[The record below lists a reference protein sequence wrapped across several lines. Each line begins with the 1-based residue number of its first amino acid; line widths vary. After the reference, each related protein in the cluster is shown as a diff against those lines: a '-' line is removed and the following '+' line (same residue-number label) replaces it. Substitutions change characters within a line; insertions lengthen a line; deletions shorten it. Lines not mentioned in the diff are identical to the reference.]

1 MPNQPLVRLVD
12 DDTDFRRSQEL
23 FLGMSGFDVRGF
35 GSARELLEEDD
46 FRRPGCLVLD
56 IRMPVM
62 TGLELQQAL
71 VDRGVTRDLPVIFLT
86 GHGDLQAAVHTF
98 KNGAFDFIE
107 KKGDPLRLKEVVEK
121 ACVFSVAAYER
132 ADVVRRKRAAFDA
145 LTERE
150 KDVLVPAARGKTNK
164 EIAAALGIGVE
175 TVKMHRANAFGKLG
189 LQGALEAYRWLEGL
203 DGPGVDERKE
213 AAE

>member
-1 MPNQPLVRLVD
+1 
-12 DDTDFRRSQEL
+12 
-23 FLGMSGFDVRGF
+23 MSGFDVRGF
-35 GSARELLEEDD
+35 GSARELLDGDD

-107 KKGDPLRLKEVVEK
+107 KKGDPLRLKEAVEK

-145 LTERE
+145 LTER
-150 KDVLVPAARGKTNK
+150 
-164 EIAAALGIGVE
+164 E

-213 AAE
+213 ASE